1 MAFKVILCVAAMAIA
16 CAQAKPG
23 GPAAYSISAPS
34 VDHASVGNT
43 QEHTVKGHYGQSSQS
58 DYASQVQTAHSQSHV
73 QRSSISNDA
82 GLAPAAHYAAP
93 AAHAIAAPAVGAS
106 YAVGVGHTAP
116 AQIQGLAYA
125 SHGYAAAPALAYGG
139 HYGAQYGGGGHY
151 AATAPALQLSGV
163 GLGLG
168 LGHYGQIGHL
178 GLGAA
183 GLAYGGYGAY
193 SSGPALSHGYAQ
205 VAAAPAQVVKYA
217 AAPAYAPGIIG
228 HGYAPA
234 AYAAP
239 AYAAHLGG
247 PVLKAAVAAP
257 ALVHTS
263 VSGHGIQ
270 YGY

>member
-1 MAFKVILCVAAMAIA
+1 MAIA
-16 CAQAKPG
+16 AAQAKPG

-73 QRSSISNDA
+73 QRSSISNDG
-82 GLAPAAHYAAP
+82 GLAPAHYAA
-93 AAHAIAAPAVGAS
+93 APQVAS
-106 YAVGVGHTAP
+106 YALGHTAP
-116 AQIQGLAYA
+116 AAQIQLTSGHAALGQGLAYGGHYA
-125 SHGYAAAPALAYGG
+125 AAAAAPTLAYGGHYAAAAPALAY
-139 HYGAQYGGGGHY
+139 GGHY
-151 AATAPALQLSGV
+151 AATAPALQLSGAS
-163 GLGLG
+163 
-168 LGHYGQIGHL
+168 HL
-178 GLGAA
+178 G
-183 GLAYGGYGAY
+183 YGYGY
-193 SSGPALSHGYAQ
+193 SAAAAPALSHGYLA
-205 VAAAPAQVVKYA
+205 AAAPAPIVKYAA

-228 HGYAPA
+228 HGIGLAAP

-239 AYAAHLGG
+239 AYAAPAYAAPAYAAPAYATHLAAG

>member
-93 AAHAIAAPAVGAS
+93 
-106 YAVGVGHTAP
+106 
-116 AQIQGLAYA
+116 
-125 SHGYAAAPALAYGG
+125 
-139 HYGAQYGGGGHY
+139 
-151 AATAPALQLSGV
+151 
-163 GLGLG
+163 
-168 LGHYGQIGHL
+168 
-178 GLGAA
+178 
-183 GLAYGGYGAY
+183 
-193 SSGPALSHGYAQ
+193 
-205 VAAAPAQVVKYA
+205 
-217 AAPAYAPGIIG
+217 GIIG

-239 AYAAHLGG
+239 AYAAPAYATHLGG

-263 VSGHGIQ
+263 VSGHGIH

>member
-93 AAHAIAAPAVGAS
+93 AAHAIAAPAS
-106 YAVGVGHTAP
+106 YALGVGHTGP

-125 SHGYAAAPALAYGG
+125 SHGYAAAPAPAPAPAPVLAYGG
-139 HYGAQYGGGGHY
+139 HYGAQYGGGHY

-163 GLGLG
+163 GLG
-168 LGHYGQIGHL
+168 HYGHIGHL
-178 GLGAA
+178 GHVGLGY
-183 GLAYGGYGAY
+183 GYGGY

-205 VAAAPAQVVKYA
+205 VAAAPAQIVKYA

-239 AYAAHLGG
+239 AYAAHLGA

-263 VSGHGIQ
+263 VSGHGIH